1 MTDEERGSS
10 LIPPGTR
17 EAGERLAEEAVVA
30 GAAVGGAP
38 DGGYAPSPNRLAPP
52 RWLSV
57 EAKRRMTRRPSSARL
72 PSRSTC
78 PEICFIISR
87 KLSNLLDS
95 RSNFFRSSNDDAI
108 SCWIFDGCHF
118 GAKTNEHSKR
128 SPICQKKIR
137 DRFMALDTNCQVP
150 DEGPNG
156 DWNRIEFKMNRIEI

>member
-95 RSNFFRSSNDDAI
+95 RSNFFKSSNDDAI

-128 SPICQKKIR
+128 SSICQKK
-137 DRFMALDTNCQVP
+137 F
-150 DEGPNG
+150 
-156 DWNRIEFKMNRIEI
+156 RIGLWLWIPIVRSRMKDPMETGTG